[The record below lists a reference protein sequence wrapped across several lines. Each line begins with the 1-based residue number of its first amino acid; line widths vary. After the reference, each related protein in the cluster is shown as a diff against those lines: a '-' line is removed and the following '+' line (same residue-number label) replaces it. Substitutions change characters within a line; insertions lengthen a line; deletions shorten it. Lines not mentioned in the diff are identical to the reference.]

1 MELSRHLKEMSGKIV
16 GKEQFF
22 WKAFARMFEIIPQ
35 QLCYNAGI
43 DATDILN
50 KLRHRHA
57 NGDKWSG
64 VDINTESVR
73 NNLDACI
80 WEPALVKK
88 NAIVAA
94 TEAACLVLS
103 IDQTVKNP
111 RAQSGGSMPG
121 MPGQQ

>member
-1 MELSRHLKEMSGKIV
+1 M
-16 GKEQFF
+16 
-22 WKAFARMFEIIPQ
+22 
-35 QLCYNAGI
+35 CYNAGI